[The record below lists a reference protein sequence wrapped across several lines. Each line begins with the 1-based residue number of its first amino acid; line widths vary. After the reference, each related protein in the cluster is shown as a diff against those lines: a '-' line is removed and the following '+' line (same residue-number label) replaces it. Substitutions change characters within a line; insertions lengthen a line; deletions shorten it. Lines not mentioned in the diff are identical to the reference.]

1 MIYSAGCLPF
11 TVKNNQVYFL
21 LGKDRTDG
29 RESDFGGRSEDVDKG
44 DPKSTATREFY
55 EETIG
60 MILDMEEVEARLN
73 DPECHVE
80 IKSRTMG
87 GGTYTM
93 YCINIPYMNLY
104 VPAFQRAMKFLRNTK
119 AHRKFIEKSTIGW
132 FSLPAVLAAAEG
144 KQPPPECIND
154 PPLLLRDVFAATVRL
169 GADTLKRL
177 PDLVSNHPPYHC
189 QHPQ

>member
-11 TVKNNQVYFL
+11 IVKNNKVYFL

-29 RESDFGGRSEDVDKG
+29 RESDFGGRSEEVDRG
-44 DPKSTATREFY
+44 NPKSTAVCEFY

-60 MILDMEEVEARLN
+60 VVLDTEEVEARLN

-80 IKSRTMG
+80 IKSKTMG

-93 YCINIPYMNLY
+93 FCIHIPYMSLY
-104 VPAFQRAMKFLRNTK
+104 APAFQKFIKFMRYTK

-144 KQPPPECIND
+144 KQPPRECSID

-169 GADTLKRL
+169 GSETLKAL
-177 PDLVSNHPPYHC
+177 PEKVSCHPPYTR
-189 QHPQ
+189 HPSH